1 MQKQIIIITLYFK
14 VLFMKSKDYIKDI
27 SEIKDLMKKSSRFIS
42 LSGLS
47 GILAGIYALIGA
59 YFAYDIIYVT
69 QSPFDDYKTLVLYEL
84 EMIQLFAIAL
94 LVLILSIA
102 TGISLSW
109 RKAKKNK
116 ESMWDATSK
125 RLLINFLIPLVTGG
139 LIILSMIEKEVY
151 LYIAPLTL
159 IFYGL
164 ALVNASKYTI
174 GYIRYLGL
182 TLIVVGLACAWF
194 LGYGLFF
201 WALGFG
207 LCHIIYGTIM
217 YFKYDRN

>member
-1 MQKQIIIITLYFK
+1 
-14 VLFMKSKDYIKDI
+14 MKSKDYIKDI